1 MPTQK
6 PLEPKTSLESDERQK
21 KIQKAKQEFLNF
33 DKPQETKAPPPN
45 RFSQISVDSGSSFGS
60 ACAGLLVKSASVG
73 MINIDAE
80 TYRQFDP
87 EIHGGGYVSLPRNT
101 KKQKTNGGK
110 FAFSSIANKF
120 RKVKM
125 RKGKEKNSAEMNT
138 ISTLC
143 RQSLVVDIQPLLN
156 EESGSKSDPSS
167 PRTIS
172 WIKRPRFF
180 KK

>member
-1 MPTQK
+1 MPIQK
-6 PLEPKTSLESDERQK
+6 PLETRNSIESDERQK
-21 KIQKAKQEFLNF
+21 KIQKAKEDFLNSEKTQEV
-33 DKPQETKAPPPN
+33 KPPPPN

-101 KKQKTNGGK
+101 KKQKSAK
-110 FAFSSIANKF
+110 FAFSNIANKF

-125 RKGKEKNSAEMNT
+125 RKGKEKNSGEMNT

-143 RQSLVVDIQPLLN
+143 RQSLVVDIQPLLDQ
-156 EESGSKSDPSS
+156 ESDSKSEPSCS
-167 PRTIS
+167 RTGS
-172 WIKRPRFF
+172 WIKKARFF